1 MPGARIR
8 ARGLA
13 QKGSPAGHVVA
24 SRRANAQG
32 VQTAIEAPNSSGD
45 SQWPRTSTKFQPVTM
60 RSSGQ
65 AGSGSKTY
73 CPCVFGSKGLK
84 AGDLAAF
91 GKFKRLARTVGD
103 TPQPQREAGVIVL

>member
-84 AGDLAAF
+84 AGDGRPSGSLRDWRE
-91 GKFKRLARTVGD
+91 RLKVHPGPSERLVSSS
-103 TPQPQREAGVIVL
+103 